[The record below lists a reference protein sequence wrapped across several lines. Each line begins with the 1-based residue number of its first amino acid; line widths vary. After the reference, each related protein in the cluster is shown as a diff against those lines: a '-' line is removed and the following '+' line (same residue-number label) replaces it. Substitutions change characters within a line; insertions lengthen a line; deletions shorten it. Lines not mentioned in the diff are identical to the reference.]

1 MKRYDLFSGLFLM
14 LLSIGTCILAYQLG
28 LGRIGHPGTG
38 LIPFGTA
45 ALLCLMSVGLVLK
58 SLIKKEKGDQKSGNF
73 RGIQWRTLIMVVC
86 ALIGYGMFFGSLGFS
101 VTTFFLVFLLLW
113 RIGRQR
119 WWMTLA
125 ISILIVIGVNLIFVV
140 WLGCQFPKG
149 FLGV

>member
-1 MKRYDLFSGLFLM
+1 MRKYDLFSGLFLM
-14 LLSIGTCILAYQLG
+14 LLGIGTCILAYQLG

-45 ALLCLMSVGLVLK
+45 ALLGLMSIGLVLK
-58 SLIKKEKGDQKSGNF
+58 SLIKKGKGDQKSGNF
-73 RGIQWRTLIMVVC
+73 QGIQWGTLIMVVC
-86 ALIGYGMFFGSLGFS
+86 ALIGYGIVFSFLGFS
-101 VTTFFLVFLLLW
+101 ITTFFLMFLLLW